1 MYLFLKTLHVS
12 CVLATIAGFV
22 LRGYWTLSGSTMLRY
37 RVVRIAPHVIDTLL
51 LASGIAL
58 IVELHFGVMR
68 ESWLP
73 AKIAGI
79 VVYILLGLVAIRL
92 GRTQRAQALAYVA
105 AIAVFAYVAGNAVA
119 KSPASWLAFLAG

>member
-1 MYLFLKTLHVS
+1 MYLILKTLHVS

-68 ESWLP
+68 ESWLL

>member
-22 LRGYWTLSGSTMLRY
+22 LRGYWTQSGSTMLRY
-37 RVVRIAPHVIDTLL
+37 RIVRIAPHVIDTLL

-58 IVELHFGVMR
+58 IVETHFGVIW
-68 ESWLP
+68 ETWLF

-92 GRTQRAQALAYVA
+92 GRTRRAQSLAYVA

-119 KSPASWLAFLAG
+119 KSPASWLAFFAG

>member
-22 LRGYWTLSGSTMLRY
+22 LRGYWTQSGSTMLRY
-37 RVVRIAPHVIDTLL
+37 RIVRIAPHVIDTLL

-58 IVELHFGVMR
+58 IFETHFGVIW
-68 ESWLP
+68 ETWLL

-92 GRTQRAQALAYVA
+92 GRTRRAQALAYVA

-119 KSPASWLAFLAG
+119 KSPASWLAFYAG